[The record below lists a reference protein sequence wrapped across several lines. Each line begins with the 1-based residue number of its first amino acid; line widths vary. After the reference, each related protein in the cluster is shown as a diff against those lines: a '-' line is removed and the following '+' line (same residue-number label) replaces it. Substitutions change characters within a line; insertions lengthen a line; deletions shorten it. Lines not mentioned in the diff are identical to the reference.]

1 MEAADGSKSKA
12 AAASGGVEASAAA
25 DKTPAAGRMTKLVK
39 VEQQFIDSLLVRP
52 KINIDRLARGTL
64 FDARAEVLVD
74 DPEVEEMRAE
84 AAATVAFVK
93 KLNDVNEDILA
104 QYKEKG
110 YAMGDGSEELLCM
123 H

>member
-1 MEAADGSKSKA
+1 
-12 AAASGGVEASAAA
+12 
-25 DKTPAAGRMTKLVK
+25 
-39 VEQQFIDSLLVRP
+39 VRP
-52 KINIDRLARGTL
+52 RINIDRLARGTL
-64 FDARAEVLVD
+64 FDALAEVLVD

-110 YAMGDGSEELLCM
+110 YAMDDGSEELLCM